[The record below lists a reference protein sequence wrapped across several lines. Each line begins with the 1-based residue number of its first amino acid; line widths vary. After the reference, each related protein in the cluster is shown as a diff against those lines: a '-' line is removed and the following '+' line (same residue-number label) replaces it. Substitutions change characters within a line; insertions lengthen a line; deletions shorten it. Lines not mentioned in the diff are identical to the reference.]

1 MKYGIQT
8 LSRNFFA
15 SPPDIALAGP
25 NVGANLGIT
34 TQVSGTVGAA
44 TEASKEGIPGIA
56 FSGTTG
62 SQISY
67 MTSPQD
73 PYVGIYADL
82 ATNLTQTLTASGKP
96 FLPSNTWLNV
106 NFAAVTPGSCD
117 SAAKFQFILT
127 RIYNVGVIGNIDVNT
142 CGAKRLPDEKSVVGK
157 GCYASVSVGKA
168 DTKLDASA
176 KEQAVVLAKL
186 KPILS
191 CLPNN

>member
-1 MKYGIQT
+1 M
-8 LSRNFFA
+8 
-15 SPPDIALAGP
+15 AGP

-44 TEASKEGIPGIA
+44 TEASKEGIPAIA

-62 SQISY
+62 TQISY
-67 MTSPQD
+67 TTSPQD

-82 ATNLTQTLTASGKP
+82 ATNLTQTLIASGKP

-127 RIYNVGVIGNIDVNT
+127 RIYNVGIIGNIDVNT

-186 KPILS
+186 KSILS

>member
-8 LSRNFFA
+8 LSPKFFA
-15 SPPDIALAGP
+15 SPPDIAVAGP

-56 FSGTTG
+56 FSGTSG

-67 MTSPQD
+67 TTSPQD
-73 PYVGIYADL
+73 PYIGIYADL
-82 ATNLTQTLTASGKP
+82 ATNLTQTLVASGKP
-96 FLPSNTWLNV
+96 YLPSTTWLNV

-117 SAAKFQFILT
+117 SAATFQFILT
-127 RIYNVGVIGNIDVNT
+127 RIYNIGIIGNIDIDT
-142 CGAKRLPDEKSVVGK
+142 CGVKRLPDEKSVVGK

-191 CLPNN
+191 CFAQ